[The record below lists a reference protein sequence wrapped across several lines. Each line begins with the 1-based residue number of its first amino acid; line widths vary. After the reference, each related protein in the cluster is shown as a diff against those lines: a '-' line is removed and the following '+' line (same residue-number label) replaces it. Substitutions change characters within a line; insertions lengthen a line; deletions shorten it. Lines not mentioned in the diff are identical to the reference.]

1 MKTALRVI
9 KDLVRKYPNDMELG
23 GRVRHFIYQ
32 LENTEQD
39 YRIGRRNGIPIKSG
53 LYKW

>member
-1 MKTALRVI
+1 MKTALKVI
-9 KDLVRKYPNDMELG
+9 KDLVRKYPNDMQLG

-39 YRIGRRNGIPIKSG
+39 YKDWKKEWDTNQ
-53 LYKW
+53 KWSI

>member
-1 MKTALRVI
+1 MKTTLEVI

-23 GRVRHFIYQ
+23 SRVRHFIYQ

-39 YRIGRRNGIPIKSG
+39 YKQWKQRWDING
-53 LYKW
+53 

>member
-1 MKTALRVI
+1 MKTALKVI

-32 LENTEQD
+32 LVNTEQD
-39 YRIGRRNGIPIKSG
+39 YKDWKK
-53 LYKW
+53 KWDTNRKWSI